1 MNKSYIILGG
11 LSMKKAKQLLLIL
24 MVTTVFVSGVNQ
36 LFLSDKY
43 NNTNVAMFTI
53 QQDSNPIKY

>member
-1 MNKSYIILGG
+1 
-11 LSMKKAKQLLLIL
+11 MKKAKQLLLIL